1 MQQQRIVVMLVG
13 WFFLVA
19 VLGTLA
25 PQAIAQKKPAAASP
39 GTATQEKPAAASP
52 GTATQEKPV
61 AVSPGTQVSIEY
73 TLKLDDKNV
82 FDTNVGADP
91 LTFVHGSRQIVPGL
105 EKALEGMK
113 VGESKQVTVQ
123 PEEGYGQVHNEAF
136 LELDKEKIP
145 NDARQV
151 GARVQ
156 GRTGDGKMVT
166 ARVAEVKDG
175 TVVLDFNHP
184 LAGKTLYFVVKV
196 LDIQAQST
204 Q

>member
-1 MQQQRIVVMLVG
+1 MQQQRIVVMLAG
-13 WFFLVA
+13 WIFLGA
-19 VLGTLA
+19 LLGPLA
-25 PQAIAQKKPAAASP
+25 PQAVAQK
-39 GTATQEKPAAASP
+39 KPAAASP

-123 PEEGYGQVHNEAF
+123 PEEGYGIVHNEAF
-136 LELDKEKIP
+136 LELEKEKIP
-145 NDARQV
+145 NEARQV

-156 GRTGDGKMVT
+156 GRTGDGQMVT
-166 ARVAEVKDG
+166 ARVAEIKDA

-184 LAGKTLYFVVKV
+184 LAGKTLYFDVKI
-196 LDIQAQST
+196 LNIKAQSAP
-204 Q
+204 

>member
-1 MQQQRIVVMLVG
+1 MQQQKIVAMLTSWIFVSAL
-13 WFFLVA
+13 F
-19 VLGTLA
+19 GTLA
-25 PQAIAQKKPAAASP
+25 PQGAA
-39 GTATQEKPAAASP
+39 QEKPA
-52 GTATQEKPV
+52 

-73 TLKLDDKNV
+73 TLKLDDKSV

-91 LTFVHGSRQIVPGL
+91 LTYVHGSRQIVPGL

-123 PEEGYGQVHNEAF
+123 PEEGYGKVHNEAF
-136 LELDKEKIP
+136 LELEKEKIP

-156 GRTGDGKMVT
+156 GRTGDGQTVT
-166 ARVAEVKDG
+166 ARVAEIKDA

-184 LAGKTLYFVVKV
+184 LAGKTLHFDVKI
-196 LDIQAQST
+196 LKIQAHPAQ
-204 Q
+204 

>member
-1 MQQQRIVVMLVG
+1 MQKQRIMVRLTS
-13 WFFLVA
+13 WIFLAA
-19 VLGTLA
+19 VLGTLV
-25 PQAIAQKKPAAASP
+25 PQAVAQKKPAAASP
-39 GTATQEKPAAASP
+39 GTATQEKPAATSP
-52 GTATQEKPV
+52 GTTPQEKPV

-113 VGESKQVTVQ
+113 VGESKQVTVK
-123 PEEGYGQVHNEAF
+123 PEEGYGLVHNEAF

-166 ARVAEVKDG
+166 ARVAEIKDG

-196 LDIQAQST
+196 LNIQAHTT

>member
-1 MQQQRIVVMLVG
+1 MQQQRIIVMLVG
-13 WFFLVA
+13 WFFLAA

-25 PQAIAQKKPAAASP
+25 PQAVAQKKPAAASP
-39 GTATQEKPAAASP
+39 GTTTQEKPTAVSP
-52 GTATQEKPV
+52 GTAAQEKPA

-73 TLKLDDKNV
+73 TLKLDDQNV

-113 VGESKQVTVQ
+113 VGESKQVTVK
-123 PEEGYGQVHNEAF
+123 PEEGYGPVHNEAF
-136 LELDKEKIP
+136 LEFDKEKIP

-196 LDIQAQST
+196 LNIEAPPAQ
-204 Q
+204 

>member
-1 MQQQRIVVMLVG
+1 MQQQRIVVLLAAWV
-13 WFFLVA
+13 FLGA
-19 VLGTLA
+19 LLSPLA
-25 PQAIAQKKPAAASP
+25 PQAIAQKKPAAAP
-39 GTATQEKPAAASP
+39 P

-113 VGESKQVTVQ
+113 VGESKQVIVQ
-123 PEEGYGQVHNEAF
+123 PEEGYGIVHNEAF
-136 LELDKEKIP
+136 LELEKEKIP
-145 NDARQV
+145 NEARQV

-166 ARVAEVKDG
+166 APVAEIKDA

-184 LAGKTLYFVVKV
+184 LAGKTLYFDVKILNIKANSV
-196 LDIQAQST
+196 P
-204 Q
+204 

>member
-1 MQQQRIVVMLVG
+1 MQQQRIVVMLAAWV
-13 WFFLVA
+13 FLGA
-19 VLGTLA
+19 LLGTLA
-25 PQAIAQKKPAAASP
+25 PQAVAQKKPAAAPP
-39 GTATQEKPAAASP
+39 GTAP
-52 GTATQEKPV
+52 QEKPV

-113 VGESKQVTVQ
+113 VGESKQVIVQ
-123 PEEGYGQVHNEAF
+123 PEEGYGIVHNEAF
-136 LELDKEKIP
+136 LELEKEKIP
-145 NDARQV
+145 NEARQV

-156 GRTGDGKMVT
+156 GSTGDGQMVT
-166 ARVAEVKDG
+166 ARVAEIKDA

-184 LAGKTLYFVVKV
+184 LAGKTLYFDVKILNIKANSV
-196 LDIQAQST
+196 Q
-204 Q
+204 